1 MFIDPFQKMA
11 ADAKDDRE
19 KLDRLLTVSAPHE
32 RVLIA
37 AVTLALI
44 AFCGWLFFGSFSR
57 SVAVD
62 GVLSEAPDDGR
73 TLQALVWLDQDL
85 ARDIVPGAELS
96 IALSDSAGTL
106 RFSGEL
112 SSLVVAA
119 VPGWPEAMS
128 SLPAASLYQV
138 TISLEQGRQLTL
150 PPSAPCRIE
159 ITLGRQSPAAL
170 LGLG

>member
-11 ADAKDDRE
+11 AEAKDDRE

-37 AVTLALI
+37 TVTLALI
-44 AFCGWLFFGSFSR
+44 AFCGWLVFGSIAR
-57 SVAVD
+57 SIALD
-62 GVLSEAPDDGR
+62 GVLSEAPDDER
-73 TLQALVWLDQDL
+73 TLQVLVWLEHDL
-85 ARDIVPGAELS
+85 ARNIDPGAELS
-96 IALSDSAGTL
+96 IALVDDAGAL
-106 RFSGEL
+106 RLSGEL

-119 VPGWPEAMS
+119 VPGWPEAMGS
-128 SLPAASLYQV
+128 PSPASLYQI
-138 TISLEQGRQLTL
+138 TISLEQGRQLEL
-150 PPSAPCRIE
+150 PPSAPCRLE